1 MANLNRPYRIV
12 STRSLGRAIGQ
23 KAAGQGIELI
33 DLDFQEFRYKTTDAL
48 PEEASEP
55 KVPLVFTS
63 YHGVKACLQIME
75 ARMLSPIERPA
86 YAVEGRT
93 SRTAASSV
101 FSVIKTA
108 DNGRELAD
116 AIIDDGPKAVLY
128 ACAADRR
135 PELPKRLLKAGI
147 DCVEWV
153 VYEKLPR
160 PHQIQDPDGVIFF
173 SPSQVDVY
181 LGSNRL
187 ESEIPAFCIGKTTA
201 GHLQAKGHK
210 NIHIADA
217 HSVTAMMKEVFN
229 YYNATGN
236 V

>member
-23 KAAGQGIELI
+23 QAAGQGIELI
-33 DLDFQEFRYKTTDAL
+33 DLDFQEFRYKTSDPL
-48 PEEASEP
+48 PEKVAEP
-55 KVPLVFTS
+55 NVPLVFTS

-75 ARMLSPIERPA
+75 ARILSPIGRPV

-93 SRTAASSV
+93 SRSAASSG
-101 FSVIKTA
+101 FTLIKTA

-116 AIIDDGPKAVLY
+116 AIIGDGPKEVLY
-128 ACAADRR
+128 VCAADRR

-147 DCVEWV
+147 DCIEWV

-181 LGSNRL
+181 LGNNRL
-187 ESEIPAFCIGKTTA
+187 EADIPAFCIGKTTA
-201 GHLQAKGHK
+201 GHLQTLGHQ
-210 NIHIADA
+210 NVRIAEA

-229 YYNATGN
+229 YFNTTGN